1 MDSKFRKPLFITVI
15 AMIVITIFGIIVL
28 LFNNQ
33 PQTESTTTEN
43 TNQTNEQQSTNI
55 QVETD
60 TMKITNLNT
69 LAKNSDPQ
77 VKLDAQQTLYK
88 YSTANIDQTGSITDA
103 VVREGSFSQTDKGDG
118 IYYDKMIV
126 DIPTIKQSWG
136 LVYMWSNSRSIN
148 GDYVFPLCL
157 DESQLIYGNFLC
169 QRNYGEYTKW

>member
-33 PQTESTTTEN
+33 LQTESTTTEN

-88 YSTANIDQTGSITDA
+88 YSTANIDQTGSITQA
-103 VVREGSFSQTDKGDG
+103 VG
-118 IYYDKMIV
+118 
-126 DIPTIKQSWG
+126 
-136 LVYMWSNSRSIN
+136 
-148 GDYVFPLCL
+148 
-157 DESQLIYGNFLC
+157 
-169 QRNYGEYTKW
+169 